1 MREKIIQLAGIAQV
15 INPDKVNELFEDA
28 ELMASNPLLRKILKK
43 ALLDDGFRYLIKPSQ
58 ICALDELEVLAPN
71 FIEVISKLKKYL
83 ALAVHNNQPLKFPP
97 ILLTGDPG
105 VGKTHFANLLSKALG
120 LNDYFVSMGSLTAG
134 FVLSGSAPTWTGA
147 KMGKIAQALI
157 EGEIANP
164 LIILDELD
172 KAAGDSRFDP
182 TAVLYTLFESETSK
196 RFTDEFLDITLDT
209 SYLTY
214 IATANYPERLPDPI
228 LSRMIVLEVP
238 TPTQEQSIK
247 IAELVLANLCKSNG
261 WKFNQELSGDVK
273 ERLAKA
279 SPREM
284 KKLLSESLGNALL
297 SSRDY
302 LKIDDFEKAKPTKIS
317 MGFN

>member
-15 INPDKVNELFEDA
+15 INPDKVNELFQDE
-28 ELMASNPLLRKILKK
+28 ELMATNPLLRKILKK
-43 ALLDDGFRYLIKPSQ
+43 ALFDDGFRYLIKPSQ
-58 ICALDELEVLAPN
+58 VSALDELEVLAPN
-71 FIEVISKLKKYL
+71 FTEVTTKLKKYL

-172 KAAGDSRFDP
+172 KAAGDARFDP

-238 TPTQEQSIK
+238 TPTASQSVK

-261 WKFNQELSGDVK
+261 WNFSQELSSDVK
-273 ERLAKA
+273 DRLAKA

-284 KKLLSESLGNALL
+284 KKLLSEALGSALI
-297 SSRDY
+297 SGRDF
-302 LKIDDFEKAKPTKIS
+302 LRIDDFEKAKPSKIS
-317 MGFN
+317 MGF